1 MTTCAGTVAN
11 NNTPETLTRLNRY
24 TVWEKTVTFACVAAD
39 TAATIAMPI
48 DGILQKVIYVRP
60 DTTNNDLTSTLT
72 ILDAN
77 DITIFTSEAALAEN
91 ATSQYTINEPL
102 QGTCDVTVTFNEAVG
117 VSATFTVYLRGI

>member
-1 MTTCAGTVAN
+1 MTTCAGTATN
-11 NNTPETLTRLNRY
+11 NNSPETLTRLNRY
-24 TVWEKTVTFACVAAD
+24 PVWEKTITFACVAAD
-39 TAATIAMPI
+39 TAATIATPI

-77 DITIFTSEAALAEN
+77 DITVFTSEAALAEN